1 MKLNSIYKQLIINIV
16 LPVIIVLLIVSFFS
30 YKNTKQILDLHNK
43 TEQSFIYDEIKSFV
57 ELQFVAL
64 SIIEEPLNQKMRSY
78 SNELVNNYFSNTYN
92 IENVNLD
99 DIREK
104 AGIKDNNID
113 LYVINQNGI
122 VVNTTFRED
131 LYINFFK
138 FSKAHKQYLLN
149 IFKLGKFDSPKF
161 FFENKTKRYKKYS
174 YQPTK
179 DGKYIIEIGLYSKQ
193 ADKLYEY
200 MIEHLEQI
208 PLKKPNLIS
217 VDLFFLAEGKPYP
230 VNLKHQFIPE
240 HLPYI
245 PELKKDNIITV
256 NCKKDTNN
264 INYTYLYLPD
274 LNPQIF
280 SGNII
285 RIAND
290 KTTQLHFIK
299 KEKIKILLLLLLSVV
314 LVFLLI
320 YFRAKIIVNPIQELI
335 DKTKNIA
342 IGDYS
347 ERVIVSGNNEIAV
360 LSDNFN
366 KMVDKIEERNNRIEE
381 QSEFLYQV
389 NRKLNDAYKLL
400 EHQKKIIENKK
411 DDLTASINYA
421 HRIQDSLIPTASDL
435 KSVFEESFVY
445 FLPLDIVSG
454 DFYWFSH
461 IKNKIVIVVADC
473 TGHGVPGAFMSIIGI
488 TILQHLVNYERIDDP
503 ALILSRLDSG
513 INDLLAFNNFSEQR
527 FEGMDATVCTIDLDT
542 GELKFSGAQRPV
554 IVMRNGKPENYE
566 GSIYSIGEYY
576 DNVQKVFTNT
586 TIKLQEKDIIYMFT
600 DGYTSQFNEQQQ
612 KKFNSKR
619 FKKLLTDINYR
630 PLKQHPIIL
639 HRTFESWKG
648 ETAQIDDVLIVGFK
662 YSKNSTKKGISAKDI
677 IEDNI

>member
-16 LPVIIVLLIVSFFS
+16 LPVILVLLIVGFFS

-43 TEQSFIYDEIKSFV
+43 TERIFIYDEIKSFV

-64 SIIEEPLNQKMRSY
+64 SIIEEPLSQKMEEY
-78 SNELVNNYFSNTYN
+78 SNNLVNNFFSNTYD

-99 DIREK
+99 DVRK
-104 AGIKDNNID
+104 KMGIEDKSID
-113 LYVINQNGI
+113 LYIINRNGI

-131 LYINFFK
+131 LYINFFN
-138 FSKAHKQYLLN
+138 FSDAHKQYLLN
-149 IFKLGKFDSPKF
+149 IFKQGEFDSPKF

-179 DGKYIIEIGLYSKQ
+179 DGKYIVEIGLYSKQ

-200 MIEHLEQI
+200 MIEHLEDI

-230 VNLKHQFIPE
+230 VNLKHQFIQE
-240 HLPYI
+240 HLSYI
-245 PELKKDNIITV
+245 PELKKDSIVTV
-256 NCKKDTNN
+256 KCEKDTSN

-274 LNPQIF
+274 SNPQIF

-290 KTTQLHFIK
+290 KTVQLHFIK
-299 KEKIKILLLLLLSVV
+299 KEKTKILLLLLMSVIF
-314 LVFLLI
+314 VFLLI
-320 YFRAKIIVNPIQELI
+320 YFRAKIIVNPIRELI

-342 IGDYS
+342 GGDYS
-347 ERVIVSGNNEIAV
+347 KRVVVTGNNEIAV

-400 EHQKKIIENKK
+400 EHQKKIIENKR

-421 HRIQDSLIPTASDL
+421 HRIQDSLIPDASDL
-435 KSVFEESFVY
+435 KNIFDESFVY

-454 DFYWFSH
+454 DFYWFSR
-461 IKNKIVIVVADC
+461 INNKVVIVVADC

-488 TILQHLVNYERIDDP
+488 TILQHLVNNERIDDP

-527 FEGMDATVCTIDLDT
+527 FEGMDATVCMIDLESD
-542 GELKFSGAQRPV
+542 ELKFSGAQRPV
-554 IVMRNGKPENYE
+554 VIMRDGKPESYE

-586 TIKLQEKDIIYMFT
+586 TIELKEEDIIYMFT

-612 KKFNSKR
+612 KKFNSRR
-619 FKKLLTDINYR
+619 FKKLLSDINYR
-630 PLKQHPIIL
+630 PLKQHPIIF
-639 HRTFESWKG
+639 HRTFEAWKG
-648 ETAQIDDVLIVGFK
+648 ETPQVDDVLIVGFK
-662 YSKNSTKKGISAKDI
+662 YSKNSNERRISAKDI
-677 IEDNI
+677 IEEDI

>member
-1 MKLNSIYKQLIINIV
+1 
-16 LPVIIVLLIVSFFS
+16 
-30 YKNTKQILDLHNK
+30 
-43 TEQSFIYDEIKSFV
+43 
-57 ELQFVAL
+57 
-64 SIIEEPLNQKMRSY
+64 
-78 SNELVNNYFSNTYN
+78 
-92 IENVNLD
+92 
-99 DIREK
+99 
-104 AGIKDNNID
+104 
-113 LYVINQNGI
+113 
-122 VVNTTFRED
+122 
-131 LYINFFK
+131 
-138 FSKAHKQYLLN
+138 
-149 IFKLGKFDSPKF
+149 
-161 FFENKTKRYKKYS
+161 
-174 YQPTK
+174 
-179 DGKYIIEIGLYSKQ
+179 
-193 ADKLYEY
+193 
-200 MIEHLEQI
+200 
-208 PLKKPNLIS
+208 
-217 VDLFFLAEGKPYP
+217 
-230 VNLKHQFIPE
+230 
-240 HLPYI
+240 
-245 PELKKDNIITV
+245 
-256 NCKKDTNN
+256 
-264 INYTYLYLPD
+264 
-274 LNPQIF
+274 
-280 SGNII
+280 
-285 RIAND
+285 
-290 KTTQLHFIK
+290 
-299 KEKIKILLLLLLSVV
+299 VV

-503 ALILSRLDSG
+503 ALILSRLDLG